1 MFRMIKLYFTDKPL
15 YEQRKRY
22 SKLQKEYRNKLKKQ
36 AKEFRPWSGWYMH
49 EMIKTMLEF
58 YYKTYAAGDCCYRD
72 DVSREE
78 IADCLAAAK
87 QWADELDKLEELED
101 DELLNI
107 VQTDYA
113 NLFSEYIIDWEEK
126 TDFKIFESNH
136 KDVLLSSLALEFL
149 TEKYTQALYSIIGKH
164 IWEWCD

>member
-1 MFRMIKLYFTDKPL
+1 MFKNIKLYFTDKPL

-36 AKEFRPWSGWYMH
+36 AKEFRPWSGWYMYK
-49 EMIKTMLEF
+49 MIKTMLEF

-113 NLFSEYIIDWEEK
+113 NSFSEYIIDWEEK

-136 KDVLLSSLALEFL
+136 KDALLSSLALEFL
-149 TEKYTQALYSIIGKH
+149 TEKYTQALYIIIGKH